1 MPGATLASSQP
12 RIQGEEKWLR
22 ATFPLPVHRVCTMCG
37 LAGSEDL
44 SPRFLNG
51 ALKLKS
57 ERKRNMK
64 SKKCRQEL
72 KGEIIKK
79 KKEGN
84 RMGGIGKC
92 EAELVFSNLKE
103 R

>member
-12 RIQGEEKWLR
+12 RIQGEEKWLK
-22 ATFPLPVHRVCTMCG
+22 ATFPLPIHWVCTMCG

-44 SPRFLNG
+44 SPRFLNR

-57 ERKRNMK
+57 EGKWNMK

-72 KGEIIKK
+72 KGEILKRKK
-79 KKEGN
+79 KKK
-84 RMGGIGKC
+84 GGKQDGWYW
-92 EAELVFSNLKE
+92 
-103 R
+103 

>member
-1 MPGATLASSQP
+1 
-12 RIQGEEKWLR
+12 
-22 ATFPLPVHRVCTMCG
+22 MCG

-57 ERKRNMK
+57 ERKRNTK

-79 KKEGN
+79 KRRETGWVV
-84 RMGGIGKC
+84 
-92 EAELVFSNLKE
+92 LVSVKQSSCLAI
-103 R
+103 

>member
-79 KKEGN
+79 KRRETGWVV
-84 RMGGIGKC
+84 
-92 EAELVFSNLKE
+92 LVSVKQSSCLAI
-103 R
+103 